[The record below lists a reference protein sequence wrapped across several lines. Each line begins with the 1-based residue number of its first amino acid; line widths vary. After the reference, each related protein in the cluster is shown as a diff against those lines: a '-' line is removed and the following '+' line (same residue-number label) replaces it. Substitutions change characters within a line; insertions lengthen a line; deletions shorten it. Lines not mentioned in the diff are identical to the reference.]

1 MSYKVFFRYDSN
13 RGFVK
18 YNSRIIDDAHKKSK
32 KNIENNNTYT
42 GYISNNINNNKQE
55 KSKVCFPKKVEQ
67 QEDVKPV
74 EDNDR
79 REIAIIPSQ
88 SQVILQ
94 EERGLQGIQ
103 GEKGERGEQGPQGIQ
118 GEKGERGERGPQGIQ
133 GEKGEKGERGLQGI
147 QGEKGEKG
155 ERGDQGPQGIQGE
168 KGEKGE
174 VGPQGIQGEKGERG
188 PQGIQGEKGEK
199 GEVGPQGIQGEK
211 GERGERGPQG
221 IQGEKGEK
229 GERGLQGI
237 QGEKGERGEV
247 GPQGIQGEKGE
258 KGERGPQGI
267 QGEKGERG
275 KRGPQGIQGEKGERG
290 ERGPQG
296 IQGEKGERGEQGPQ
310 GIQGEKGEKGEAGQT
325 FRSFLFNYEN
335 AMPIGPVGINKPIA
349 ISQMINS
356 QDIECDGLGK
366 VKIINPGMY
375 VAVWSMP
382 VSINTINT
390 TCDIVV
396 VLKDISNGKILSS
409 SSATVTDK
417 DWPVNLTGTCVFC
430 TKYKN
435 TLIELTNLSKVEI
448 NIPVRVGY
456 GSKPICSSANFVIFR
471 IG

>member
-155 ERGDQGPQGIQGE
+155 ERGEQGPQGIQGE

-174 VGPQGIQGEKGERG
+174 VGPQGIQGEKGEIGDR
-188 PQGIQGEKGEK
+188 
-199 GEVGPQGIQGEK
+199 GPQGIQGEK
-211 GERGERGPQG
+211 GERGERG
-221 IQGEKGEK
+221 
-229 GERGLQGI
+229 L
-237 QGEKGERGEV
+237 
-247 GPQGIQGEKGE
+247 
-258 KGERGPQGI
+258 
-267 QGEKGERG
+267 
-275 KRGPQGIQGEKGERG
+275 QGIQGEKGERG

-296 IQGEKGERGEQGPQ
+296 IQGEKGERGEP
-310 GIQGEKGEKGEAGQT
+310 GQT

>member
-147 QGEKGEKG
+147 QGEKGE
-155 ERGDQGPQGIQGE
+155 RGLQGIQGE

-174 VGPQGIQGEKGERG
+174 RGEQG

-258 KGERGPQGI
+258 RGE
-267 QGEKGERG
+267 
-275 KRGPQGIQGEKGERG
+275 RGPQGIQGEKGERG

-296 IQGEKGERGEQGPQ
+296 IQGEKGERGEP
-310 GIQGEKGEKGEAGQT
+310 GQT

>member
-155 ERGDQGPQGIQGE
+155 ERGEQ
-168 KGEKGE
+168 
-174 VGPQGIQGEKGERG
+174 G

-275 KRGPQGIQGEKGERG
+275 

-296 IQGEKGERGEQGPQ
+296 IQGEKGERGEP
-310 GIQGEKGEKGEAGQT
+310 GQT

>member
-147 QGEKGEKG
+147 QGEKGERGLQGIQGEKGEIG
-155 ERGDQGPQGIQGE
+155 ERGEQGPQGIQGE

-188 PQGIQGEKGEK
+188 EP
-199 GEVGPQGIQGEK
+199 
-211 GERGERGPQG
+211 
-221 IQGEKGEK
+221 
-229 GERGLQGI
+229 
-237 QGEKGERGEV
+237 
-247 GPQGIQGEKGE
+247 
-258 KGERGPQGI
+258 
-267 QGEKGERG
+267 
-275 KRGPQGIQGEKGERG
+275 
-290 ERGPQG
+290 
-296 IQGEKGERGEQGPQ
+296 
-310 GIQGEKGEKGEAGQT
+310 GQT

>member
-118 GEKGERGERGPQGIQ
+118 GEKGERG
-133 GEKGEKGERGLQGI
+133 LQGI

-155 ERGDQGPQGIQGE
+155 ERGEQ
-168 KGEKGE
+168 
-174 VGPQGIQGEKGERG
+174 G

-275 KRGPQGIQGEKGERG
+275 ERGPQGIQGEKG

-296 IQGEKGERGEQGPQ
+296 IQGEKGERGEP
-310 GIQGEKGEKGEAGQT
+310 GQT

>member
-147 QGEKGEKG
+147 QGEKGE
-155 ERGDQGPQGIQGE
+155 R
-168 KGEKGE
+168 GE

-188 PQGIQGEKGEK
+188 PQGIQGEKGE
-199 GEVGPQGIQGEK
+199 
-211 GERGERGPQG
+211 RGEP
-221 IQGEKGEK
+221 
-229 GERGLQGI
+229 
-237 QGEKGERGEV
+237 
-247 GPQGIQGEKGE
+247 
-258 KGERGPQGI
+258 
-267 QGEKGERG
+267 
-275 KRGPQGIQGEKGERG
+275 
-290 ERGPQG
+290 
-296 IQGEKGERGEQGPQ
+296 
-310 GIQGEKGEKGEAGQT
+310 GQT

-366 VKIINPGMY
+366 IKITNPGIY

-382 VSINTINT
+382 VSIDVINT